1 MRRSL
6 LFLVFLAVAF
16 CCHAQKRANQDKY
29 RLIIMTDMTHD
40 DGNSLIRYLYYAN
53 DFDLEAMI
61 VTPQLPDYPH
71 DATEPWQKAQNILE
85 GYRAILPNLLKH
97 SPNFPPYEK
106 LQQITKRGRGALPII
121 WLTNTKKFSG
131 EIAGRH
137 AESSWGDIRFG
148 DWIGEGNNPNGEPKD
163 SEGSEFLQQVFD
175 KQDDRPLFVQLW
187 GGPITLVQA
196 LYRYHQRQGD
206 AKFEKLL
213 QKLHLFGITLQ
224 DITFDYFVSIDS
236 VKTLG
241 CGNFG
246 TTTSTYT
253 GKRVKPGW
261 LLFDGGHFWKYIKV
275 MRAEE
280 VKHNDPMAAHYDH
293 GGEGDTPSFLYLLS
307 ASLGLNDPLKPE
319 QGSWGTRFTP
329 MPASF
334 PAGYYSTCGV
344 PQRELER
351 WIPEAKNSF
360 LARMQWAN
368 RTPQEVNHAPVAA
381 IRKVE
386 SNQVVYLKASPGK
399 TLTLDASAS
408 RDPDGHSLTYR
419 WFHYVEVS
427 SYQTKLEL
435 ARATSPVLQFTVP
448 GDLADQ
454 EIHLVLEVRDNGSPA
469 LVGYRRVVIRSK

>member
-1 MRRSL
+1 L
-6 LFLVFLAVAF
+6 LFLVFLALASG
-16 CCHAQKRANQDKY
+16 CPAQKKANQAKY
-29 RLIIMTDMTHD
+29 RLVIMTDMTHD

-71 DATEPWQKAQNILE
+71 DATGPWQKAQHILE

-97 SPNFPPYEK
+97 SPDFPSYEE
-106 LQQITKRGRGALPII
+106 LRQITKKGRGALPII
-121 WLTNTKKFSG
+121 WLTNTRKFSG

-137 AESSWGDIRFG
+137 AESSWGDIRFA

-175 KQDDRPLFVQLW
+175 QPDDRPLFVQLW
-187 GGPITLVQA
+187 GGPVTLVQA

-206 AKFEKLL
+206 EKFAKLL
-213 QKLHLFGITLQ
+213 GKLHLFGITLQ
-224 DITFDYFVSIDS
+224 DITCDYFVSIDS

-253 GKRVKPGW
+253 GKRAKPGW
-261 LLFDGGHFWKYIKV
+261 LLFDGGHFWKYLKV
-275 MRAEE
+275 MQAQE
-280 VKHNDPMAAHYDH
+280 VKDNDPMAAHYDH

-307 ASLGLNDPLKPE
+307 ASLGLNDPLKPA

-334 PAGYYSTCGV
+334 PGGYYSTCGV
-344 PQRELER
+344 PQSELER
-351 WIPEAKNSF
+351 WIPEARNSF
-360 LARMQWAN
+360 LARLQWAN

-381 IRKVE
+381 IRKDA
-386 SNQVVYLKASPGK
+386 SNQVLYLKASPGK

-408 RDPDGHSLTYR
+408 RDPDGHALAYR
-419 WFHYVEVS
+419 WFHYVEAG
-427 SYQTKLEL
+427 SYPTRLEL
-435 ARATSPVLQFTVP
+435 ARPTAPVLQFTVP
-448 GDLADQ
+448 GDLAEQ